1 MNIAGIL
8 RARWLRVSAIALAV
22 LLILAGVL
30 GYWVLPPFLKGKAEA
45 ELSTLLGRTVKVASV
60 SIQPYAVTATVRG
73 VSIADRDGKEL
84 AGFDE
89 LFLDVGLASL
99 WRLAPVVEELRLVKP
114 RFRLVRN
121 ADRSYNIS
129 DLIEKFGKQ
138 PPSDKPARFA
148 LHNLQLE
155 GGRIEFD
162 DRPENTVHTVA
173 DLRIGLPFLSSLP
186 YFSKSFVEPRLS
198 ASVNG
203 APLEL
208 KAKAKPYDAT
218 LETELGLKLDGL
230 PLAKFV
236 EYLPYDPAWKLASGK
251 LDADLGVRFSR
262 TGDAPTVLLTGSL
275 AVEDIALSDK
285 AGQPLLSFPKLQ
297 VALGKVEPL
306 AGRAQLES
314 VLLQGLD
321 LNLRRDKAGVLN
333 LMALAPPASSE
344 ADKGAA
350 REGAP
355 FAFELA
361 SLQVSGARLRIADE
375 VPATPFRAE
384 LQDLEFQATGLGNA
398 PGKSA
403 ALSFSAATAAG
414 ESFRQS
420 GSLQLSPLAY
430 EGVLEADEVRLAQFM
445 PYLAGVVNA
454 ELRDGRVSLALD
466 LALAMKDG
474 VPVLRVA
481 DLNAN
486 LAGLSVAR
494 GADAAPFLAV
504 GTASVH
510 LSEVDL
516 AARRAVV
523 ESFTSSDGRLVANR
537 GADGTLDLATL
548 VAAGDAPAATAS
560 SGAKAAPWTMKLKA
574 ASVERWALALQ
585 DRAVAP
591 VVSLEIAP
599 LSVKLENLG
608 TDAQSAATPGK
619 VSVTAGV
626 NGKGTLGA
634 QGTLRLA
641 PLATDLAL
649 DLAGIEVVPFQ
660 PYFTRFLN
668 VSVIGGAAST
678 KGRLQFEAPES
689 VPPRVSYDGELN
701 LGAFAVVEKGASQD
715 LLRWRSL
722 FFSGLK
728 FSQPGARSQPLSLEI
743 AEVALS
749 EFFARIAIS
758 SEGRINLQDVL
769 VREPAAAQPVVVAP
783 PASPPA
789 GGAIAAQAAA
799 PAVAP
804 DPAAPGPQVRIG
816 QISLQGGRVAFS
828 DQFVKPNYS
837 ANLTNLAGRVS
848 GLSSDP
854 ASSAQVDI
862 RGRVD
867 NSAPLE
873 IEGRLNPL
881 ARDLFLDLKAR
892 VRNLELNPFNTYAV
906 KYVGYTIATGQLSLD
921 LAYKVEKRKLEASNK
936 VFVNQLTFGDK
947 VDSPTATSL
956 PVTLAVALL
965 KNSRGEINIELP
977 ISGSLDDPQFSLGS
991 IILQVIGNLIVKA
1004 VTAPF
1009 ALLGAIFGGGA
1020 EELAYVA
1027 FEPGRAQLAE
1037 PARKRLESI
1046 ATALTDRPAIR
1057 LEVAGR
1063 ADADSDREGLLQ
1075 FALQQKVRAQKI
1087 ADQIARG
1094 VSASSASQVRVEPA
1108 EYPEY
1113 LKRAYDKETFPKPRT
1128 AIGLART
1135 LKVDEMEKLMLT
1147 NTVVSEDNLRD
1158 LAQRR
1163 ARAVERFLVESA
1175 KVDEGRVFLKVPEI
1189 APSGAGGGD
1198 GKLPRNRA
1206 DLSLRQ

>member
-1 MNIAGIL
+1 MNISGIL
-8 RARWLRVSAIALAV
+8 RARWLRVTAITLAV
-22 LLILAGVL
+22 LVVLAGVL
-30 GYWVLPPFLKGKAEA
+30 GYWVLPPWLKGKAEA
-45 ELSTLLGRTVKVASV
+45 ELSMLLGRTVKVGSV

-99 WRLAPVVEELRLVKP
+99 WRLAPVVEELRLSKP

-129 DLIEKFGKQ
+129 DLVEKFGKQ
-138 PPSDKPARFA
+138 PPADKPARFA

-162 DRPENTVHTVA
+162 DRPEGTVHTIA

-203 APLEL
+203 APMEL
-208 KAKAKPYDAT
+208 KARAKPYDAT

-262 TGDAPTVLLTGSL
+262 SGEAPTVLLTGSL
-275 AVEDIALSDK
+275 AVEDMALSDK

-321 LNLRRDKAGVLN
+321 LSLRRDKAGVLN
-333 LMALAPPASSE
+333 LMALAPPASSG
-344 ADKGAA
+344 AGKGAA
-350 REGAP
+350 KESAP

-375 VPATPFRAE
+375 VPATPFRTE
-384 LQDLEFQATGLGNA
+384 LREVEFQATGLGNA
-398 PGKSA
+398 PGKAA

-420 GSLQLSPLAY
+420 GSLQLAPLAY
-430 EGVLEADEVRLAQFM
+430 EGVLEAEAIRLAQFM
-445 PYLAGVVNA
+445 PYLAGAVNA
-454 ELRDGRVSLALD
+454 ELRDGRLTAALD
-466 LALAMKDG
+466 LSVAMKDG
-474 VPVLRVA
+474 VPALRID
-481 DLNAN
+481 DLNAE

-494 GADAAPFLAV
+494 GADATPFLTA
-504 GTASVH
+504 GAASVH
-510 LSEVDL
+510 LSEIDL
-516 AARRAVV
+516 VARRVLV
-523 ESFTSSDGRLVANR
+523 ESFSSSDVRLAASR
-537 GADGTLDLATL
+537 AADGTLDLAAL
-548 VAAGDAPAATAS
+548 LIAPAESAPAGD
-560 SGAKAAPWTMKLKA
+560 AKAAPWTVKLKS
-574 ASVERWALALQ
+574 ASLERWALAAQ
-585 DRAVAP
+585 DRSVTPAVA
-591 VVSLEIAP
+591 LELSP

-634 QGTLRLA
+634 QGTLRFA
-641 PLATDLAL
+641 PLAIDMAL
-649 DLAGIEVVPFQ
+649 ELAGVEVVPFQ

-668 VSVIGGAAST
+668 VSVIGGTAGT
-678 KGRLQFEAPES
+678 KGRLQFEARDAGDPQ
-689 VPPRVSYDGELN
+689 VGYDGDLN
-701 LGAFAVVEKGASQD
+701 LSGFAVVEKGASQD
-715 LLRWRSL
+715 LLRWKSLFISGIRARSL
-722 FFSGLK
+722 
-728 FSQPGARSQPLSLEI
+728 PVSLNI

-749 EFFARIAIS
+749 EFFARVAIS
-758 SEGRINLQDVL
+758 PEGRINLQDLV
-769 VREPAAAQPVVVAP
+769 VRELPTAKPAAAAP
-783 PASPPA
+783 PAAPA
-789 GGAIAAQAAA
+789 GGAIAAQAAV
-799 PAVAP
+799 PAAAP
-804 DPAAPGPQVRIG
+804 DPAAPLPPVRIG
-816 QISLQGGRVAFS
+816 QVSLQGGRVTFS

-837 ANLTNLAGRVS
+837 ANLTDLAGRIS

-854 ASSAQVDI
+854 ASSAQVDV

-867 NSAPLE
+867 RSAPLE
-873 IEGRLNPL
+873 IEGKVNPL

-921 LAYKVEKRKLEASNK
+921 LAYKVDKRKLEASNR
-936 VFVNQLTFGDK
+936 VFLNQLTFGER

-956 PVTLAVALL
+956 PVMLAVALL

-977 ISGSLDDPQFSLGS
+977 ITGSLDDPQFSVGS
-991 IILQVIGNLIVKA
+991 ITLQVIGNLIVRA

-1009 ALLGAIFGGGA
+1009 ALLGAIFGGGGA
-1020 EELAYVA
+1020 DELAFVEFA
-1027 FEPGRAQLAE
+1027 PGRAQLADE
-1037 PARKRLESI
+1037 ARKRLESV
-1046 ATALTDRPAIR
+1046 ASALTDRPAIR

-1063 ADADSDREGLLQ
+1063 ADTDIDREGLKQ
-1075 FALQQKVRAQKI
+1075 FSLQQKVRAQKI

-1094 VSASSASQVRVEPA
+1094 VSAASASQVRVEPV

-1113 LKRAYDKETFPKPRT
+1113 LKRAYERESFPKPRN
-1128 AIGLART
+1128 AVGLARS
-1135 LKVDEMEKLMLT
+1135 LPVDEMEKLMLT
-1147 NTVVSEDNLRD
+1147 NAAVSEDSLRD

-1163 ARAVERFLVESA
+1163 ARAVERFLVENA
-1175 KVDEGRVFLKVPEI
+1175 KVDEGRVFLKAPEI
-1189 APSGAGGGD
+1189 APAGTGAGGEG
-1198 GKLPRNRA
+1198 GKLPRARA

>member
-1 MNIAGIL
+1 MNLSGIL
-8 RARWLRVSAIALAV
+8 LRRWLRRSAIALAV
-22 LLILAGVL
+22 LLVLAGVL
-30 GYWVLPPFLKGKAEA
+30 GYWVLPPWLHGKAET
-45 ELSTLLGRTVKVASV
+45 ELSALLGRAVKVGSV

-73 VSIADRDGKEL
+73 VTIADREGKEL

-99 WRLAPVVEELRLVKP
+99 WRFAPVVEELRLVKP
-114 RFRLVRN
+114 RLRLVRN

-129 DLIEKFGKQ
+129 DLVEKFGKQ
-138 PPSDKPARFA
+138 PPSDSPARFA
-148 LHNLQLE
+148 LYNLQLD

-162 DRPENTVHTVA
+162 DRPEQVVHTVA

-208 KAKAKPYDAT
+208 KAKAKSYDAT

-262 TGDAPTVLLTGSL
+262 SGDAPSVLLTGSV
-275 AVEDIALSDK
+275 AVEDLALRDK

-297 VALGKVEPL
+297 VALGRVEPL
-306 AGRAQLES
+306 VGKAQLES
-314 VLLQGLD
+314 VILQGLD
-321 LNLRRDKAGVLN
+321 LSLRRDKSGVLN
-333 LMALAPPASSE
+333 LMALAPPAAGSAASE
-344 ADKGAA
+344 AGKAA
-350 REGAP
+350 GNAAGKAP
-355 FAFELA
+355 PFTFELA
-361 SLQVSGARLRIADE
+361 SLQLTGARLRIADE
-375 VPATPFRAE
+375 VPATPYRTE
-384 LQDLEFQATGLGNA
+384 LRDLELTVEGLGNA

-403 ALSFSAATAAG
+403 SVSFSAATAAG
-414 ESFRQS
+414 ESLRQS
-420 GSLQLSPLAY
+420 GSLQLAPLAY
-430 EGVLEADEVRLAQFM
+430 EGVVEADAVRLAQFM

-454 ELRDGRVSLALD
+454 ELRDGRLSAALD

-474 VPVLRVA
+474 APVLRID
-481 DLNAN
+481 DLNAD

-494 GADAAPFLAV
+494 GADAAPFFTV
-504 GTASVH
+504 GSARVH

-516 AARRAVV
+516 AGRRILV
-523 ESFTSSDGRLVANR
+523 ESFSSSEGRLAASR
-537 GADGTLDLATL
+537 GADGTQDLATL
-548 VAAGDAPAATAS
+548 LVAPAQPPAAGEAS
-560 SGAKAAPWTMKLKA
+560 TGKAKDSPWTVKLKA
-574 ASVERWALALQ
+574 ASLERWTLVAQ
-585 DRAVAP
+585 DRSVTPAVA
-591 VVSLEIAP
+591 LELAP
-599 LSVKLENLG
+599 LAVKLENLG

-619 VSVTAGV
+619 VSATAGI

-634 QGTLRLA
+634 QGSLRLA

-649 DLAGIEVVPFQ
+649 DVAGVEVVPFQ

-668 VSVIGGAAST
+668 VSVIGGAAGT
-678 KGRLQFEAPES
+678 KGRLQFEARDAAQPQ
-689 VPPRVSYDGELN
+689 VGYDGELN
-701 LGAFAVVEKGASQD
+701 LSGFAAVEKGASQD
-715 LLRWRSL
+715 LLRWKSL
-722 FFSGLK
+722 FIG
-728 FSQPGARSQPLSLEI
+728 GIRARSQPMSLDI

-749 EFFARIAIS
+749 EFFARVAIS
-758 SEGRINLQDVL
+758 PEGRINLQDVV
-769 VREPAAAQPVVVAP
+769 VREPAPGRPGAA
-783 PASPPA
+783 SD
-789 GGAIAAQAAA
+789 AA
-799 PAVAP
+799 PAAA

-828 DQFVKPNYS
+828 DQFVKPSYS

-854 ASSAQVDI
+854 ASSAQVDV

-873 IEGRLNPL
+873 IEGKLNPL

-947 VDSPTATSL
+947 VDSPTATNL

-965 KNSRGEINIELP
+965 KNSRGEINVELP
-977 ISGSLDDPQFSLGS
+977 ISGSLDDPQFSVGG

-1020 EELAYVA
+1020 EEQAYVA
-1027 FEPGRAQLAE
+1027 FEPGRAQLADA
-1037 PARKRLESI
+1037 ARKRLESI
-1046 ATALTDRPAIR
+1046 AAALADRPAIR

-1063 ADADSDREGLLQ
+1063 ADTDSDREGLKQ
-1075 FALQQKVRAQKI
+1075 ASLQQKVRAQKI

-1094 VSASSASQVRVEPA
+1094 VSAASASQVRVEPA

-1113 LKRAYDKETFPKPRT
+1113 LKRAYDKEGFPKPRN

-1135 LKVDEMEKLMLT
+1135 LPVDEMEKLMLT
-1147 NTVVSEDNLRD
+1147 NATVSEDSLRD

-1163 ARAVERFLVESA
+1163 ARAVERFLVENA
-1175 KVDEGRVFLKVPEI
+1175 KVDEGRVFLKAPEI
-1189 APSGAGGGD
+1189 APSGAAGDD